1 MSKVSWYI
9 AWPRMIRHVAAA
21 SPRTFALEYVWSAVN
36 GLALAATPIVLERI
50 FQIVLNPGE
59 GAYPFGRLGAW
70 MLCLLAVYL
79 LSEISAGASEYY
91 GEVYSQI
98 SAKTLFG
105 TVNQKAGRLA
115 AIEYEKPELLNRL
128 EKAYPGAIRIRDA
141 VHIIMDIL
149 TLYLPYFLLYGFYL
163 YHTHP
168 VLPPMLIV
176 IFLPVLLSQIVKG
189 KLYAGLEDKTA
200 VLRRQKQYFAACM
213 SDKEYAK
220 ETRIHGLRPF
230 FAELYQKAIQRCSRE
245 TIKTGK
251 RAFRIDMGAS
261 CLNMLGFLCMIA
273 LLLWLVLKGQIAL
286 ASFVAVLTSVRTAYD
301 QMEEIVQQRMGSLSV
316 ALALAGNYSGFMA
329 EPEESL
335 GPAERA
341 EVSELSLHGIGFSYP
356 DGSAALNGVSFR
368 AARGD
373 CIAVVGE
380 NGSGKTTLAKLL
392 TGVYEPSA
400 GSISLG
406 TGPSAEPQTAML
418 RKNSSQLFQQYNNY
432 RMTVEENVG
441 ISDSEVRD
449 PARMEWAL
457 ETAGFPLRGE
467 QSLTPESMLG
477 REFGGAELSGG
488 QWQKLAIARAIYR
501 QGDVLVL
508 DEPTAAIDPEQESD
522 LYHAFAACAKGKI
535 CFIITHR
542 LGLVKICDR
551 ILVMKGG
558 ALLDTGTHTELMERC
573 GYYRTL
579 WEAQAGQYK

>member
-1 MSKVSWYI
+1 MSKESWYI

-36 GLALAATPIVLERI
+36 GLALAATPIVLEQI
-50 FQIVLNPGE
+50 FQIVLDPVE
-59 GAYPFGRLGAW
+59 GAFPFGRLGAW

-98 SAKTLFG
+98 SAKDLFG
-105 TVNQKAGRLA
+105 AVNQKAGRLA
-115 AIEYEKPELLNRL
+115 AIEYEKPELLNKL
-128 EKAYPGAIRIRDA
+128 EKAYPGAFRTRDA

-149 TLYLPYFLLYGFYL
+149 TLYVPYFLLYGFYL
-163 YHTHP
+163 YHAHP
-168 VLPPMLIV
+168 VLPLVLVM

-189 KLYAGLEDKTA
+189 RLYAGLEDKTA

-286 ASFVAVLTSVRTAYD
+286 ASFVAVLTSVRTAYE
-301 QMEEIVQQRMGSLSV
+301 QMEEIVQQRVGEFSV
-316 ALALAGNYSGFMA
+316 SLALAHNYEAFLA
-329 EPEESL
+329 EPEENL

-341 EVSELSLHGIGFSYP
+341 EISELSLHGVSFVYP
-356 DGSAALNGVSFR
+356 DGSRALKDVSLR
-368 AARGD
+368 AKRGD
-373 CIAVVGE
+373 CVAVVGE

-392 TGVYEPSA
+392 TGIYEPSS
-400 GSISLG
+400 GSISVG
-406 TGPSAEPQTAML
+406 MEPSAELRTALL

-432 RMTVEENVG
+432 RMTVAENVG

-449 PARMEWAL
+449 PARLEWAL
-457 ETAGFPLRGE
+457 ETAGFPLNAE
-467 QSLTPESMLG
+467 QGLTPDSMLG

-488 QWQKLAIARAIYR
+488 QWQKLAIARAVYR
-501 QGDVLVL
+501 SAHVLVL
-508 DEPTAAIDPEQESD
+508 DEPTAAIDPEQESS
-522 LYHAFAACAKGKI
+522 LYHAFAECAKGKT

-551 ILVMKGG
+551 VLVMRDG
-558 ALLDTGTHTELMERC
+558 ALLDEGTHAELLERC
-573 GYYRTL
+573 DYYRSL
-579 WEAQAGQYK
+579 WEAQAGQYQ